1 MDKELRVIVSGGG
14 TGGHIFPAVS
24 IANAV
29 KALRPD
35 AKILFVGA
43 EGRMEMQRV
52 PAAGYEIVGLPV
64 RGLIRPLWSPKNIGV
79 MIDFLKSRSKVKSV
93 IRDFKPHVAVGV
105 GGYASAPTLNAAHS
119 MGVPCLIQEQNSYA
133 GVTNKSLAKKAK
145 KICVAYDGMERFF
158 PAERIMKTGNPVRQ
172 ALLEN
177 TMTKAEARAA
187 FKLEDG
193 CCLDADRPTVL
204 VIGGSL
210 GARTVNDSIAKGID
224 AFEKAGIQV
233 IWQTGKY
240 YAEECQNIVNEYY
253 TKHPKVKKSVEAG
266 DGCGAYQEQPFVHP
280 QAFISDMAVAYR
292 AADIVI
298 SRAGAS
304 SISELCLLGKASILV
319 PSPNVAEDHQTK
331 NARALSDKDAAIFVA
346 DAKAREILVD
356 EAIKLVSNS
365 EKIASLE
372 KEVLKLALKDSA
384 EIIAHEVL
392 KLAGA
397 E

>member
-1 MDKELRVIVSGGG
+1 MDMELRVIISGGG

-52 PAAGYEIVGLPV
+52 PAAGYEIIGLPV

-93 IRDFKPHVAVGV
+93 IRDFKPQVAVGV
-105 GGYASAPTLNAAHS
+105 GGYASAPTLNAAYS

-133 GVTNKSLAKKAK
+133 GVTNKSLAKKAE

-158 PAERIMKTGNPVRQ
+158 PAERILKTGNPVRQ

-193 CCLDADRPTVL
+193 NHLDANRPTVL

-253 TKHPKVKKSVEAG
+253 TNNPKVKISVKDSSE
-266 DGCGAYQEQPFVHP
+266 CGAYLEQPFVHA

-346 DAKAREILVD
+346 DKDARDRLVE

-372 KEVLKLALKDSA
+372 QEVRKLAFKDSA
-384 EIIAHEVL
+384 EVIAHEVL

>member
-1 MDKELRVIVSGGG
+1 MDKELRIIVSGGG

-79 MIDFLKSRSKVKSV
+79 MLDFMKSRSKVKKV
-93 IRDFKPHVAVGV
+93 IRDFKPQVAVGV
-105 GGYASAPTLNAAHS
+105 GGYASSPTLNAAHS
-119 MGVPCLIQEQNSYA
+119 MGIPCLIQEQNSYA
-133 GVTNKSLAKKAK
+133 GITNKSLAKKAQ

-158 PAERIMKTGNPVRQ
+158 PADKIMKTGNPVRQ
-172 ALLEN
+172 ALLDN
-177 TMTKAEARAA
+177 KMTKAEAREQ
-187 FKLEDG
+187 FTFEDG
-193 CCLDADRPTVL
+193 SHLNPELPTIL

-210 GARTVNDSIAKGID
+210 GARTVNDSIAGGI
-224 AFEKAGIQV
+224 AKFEEAGIQV

-240 YAEECQNIVNEYY
+240 YAEECKKLA
-253 TKHPKVKKSVEAG
+253 TKLVK
-266 DGCGAYQEQPFVHP
+266 P
-280 QAFISDMAVAYR
+280 QAFISDMATAYR

-331 NARALSDKDAAIFVA
+331 NARALSDKDAAVFVA
-346 DAKAREILVD
+346 DKDAREKLVD
-356 EAIKLVSNS
+356 EAIKLIADKD
-365 EKIASLE
+365 KIASLE
-372 KEVLKLALKDSA
+372 TEVLKLAYHDSAEVIAKEVLKLAEK
-384 EIIAHEVL
+384 
-392 KLAGA
+392 
-397 E
+397 